1 MRKEFNILVNA
12 LKHIQM
18 DSTISIA
25 LTDLDNKI
33 TEVEKR
39 LECARRSN
47 QDSNSIIMKLV
58 ESYQDRGAIEEKL
71 TYGDFEVLQRGVY
84 DVDIALNFNDN
95 EPIQENWYGLF
106 EENVSRETLP
116 KVLIPKGAILEWEET
131 IQYFSAKKG
140 AKARVLRDY
149 TSEDESN
156 DKTIQVEWI
165 DKKANNQENGGYYLD
180 KFKEGFELP
189 IPPTELCK
197 TPQTHEFVKDI
208 IAKLKV
214 IDVDGETMQY
224 IIDQVGMTDQML
236 RQLVMNTPTSE
247 TIDLL
252 EEKRMISDEHLT
264 QK

>member
-33 TEVEKR
+33 TEFEKR
-39 LECARRSN
+39 IECARRSN

-180 KFKEGFELP
+180 MFKEEFEKP
-189 IPPTELCK
+189 MKIIDTTMGKDMVE
-197 TPQTHEFVKDI
+197 DI
-208 IAKLKV
+208 IHKL
-214 IDVDGETMQY
+214 IQLDVDGETMQY

-236 RQLVMNTPTSE
+236 RQLVMNNPTSE

-252 EEKRMISDEHLT
+252 EEKRMISDERLT